1 MYSIIGAK
9 VGHIQASYGA
19 HMGDHTEP
27 TNSPYKVFVVG
38 PQWVRI
44 EPHLVNSSG

>member
-27 TNSPYKVFVVG
+27 TNSPYKVFFVWDHNG
-38 PQWVRI
+38 SELSPI
-44 EPHLVNSSG
+44 